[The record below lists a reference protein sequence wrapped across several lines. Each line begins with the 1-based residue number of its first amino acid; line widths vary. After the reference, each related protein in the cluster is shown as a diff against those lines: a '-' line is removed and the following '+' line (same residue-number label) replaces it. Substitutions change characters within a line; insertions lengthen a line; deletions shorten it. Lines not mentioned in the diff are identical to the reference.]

1 MKKDI
6 DWLKKEVNKIN
17 GFKFTRGIGEYRMIE
32 KQDVL
37 ELINQVEENE
47 FDYDYEV
54 MKKADKAYKDGYQKG
69 QEHAD
74 ISKQFNAEFNSVL
87 QSLPIPAGQLIEE
100 FRRFV
105 ASNGYSINHADTSE
119 EKDTIEPEH
128 YLINGKDLFDE
139 WHERYYNS
147 EKLYTGR
154 EVFVAI
160 MKAVAERYSRRYP
173 NKNEDDLA
181 KSIYT
186 LTRLLDYEEN
196 TNE

>member
-6 DWLKKEVNKIN
+6 DWLKKEVNKMS
-17 GFKFTRGIGEYRMIE
+17 GVKFTRGIGEYRMID

-37 ELINQVEENE
+37 ELINQVEEKE
-47 FDYDYEV
+47 FDYEV
-54 MKKADKAYKDGYQKG
+54 MKKADKAYKDGYEKAK
-69 QEHAD
+69 EHAD

-87 QSLPIPAGQLIEE
+87 QSLPIPAGQLMEE

-105 ASNGYSINHADTSE
+105 ASNGYSISHADTSK

-160 MKAVAERYSRRYP
+160 MKAVSERYSRRYP